1 MIVERQNQTA
11 LARRSDTT
19 PMEHVHSG
27 DPAWFTAQAA
37 ASALRR
43 GDIHSRDLVEIMLE
57 RIQAFNPGLNAIVTL
72 DAAGARRQAQAADE
86 ALRRGQPTGPLH
98 GVPITIK
105 DAFETAGLRTVSG
118 YPRFAR
124 NVPPHD
130 APPVARLSRAGAI
143 ILGKTNL
150 PTLASGIQTN
160 NPVFGRTNNPWD
172 LARTPGGSSG
182 GAAAAVAAGLSYL
195 DLGSDI
201 GGSIRIPAHFCGVYG
216 LKATGGRISGKG
228 HLASP
233 KPLAIP
239 TGWEPLLQLA
249 SFGPLARSVD
259 DLRLALAIINGPD
272 GRALEPAPP
281 RAVHE
286 LRLAWTDDF
295 GGAPLDRA
303 SREHL
308 YRLIGVLDQAGCHVE
323 RQSAG
328 LDFDEAWYVAGVCLG
343 TINTLFQTPFTRT
356 LRQLEA
362 PFLSRLG
369 GSHPLNRGLYAGLA
383 VNPRRVQD
391 ALIRRERLIEQ
402 LEQSLGRWDAWL
414 CPVFPTPAFTHRSPA
429 APIDVDGQMLPQR
442 MANLL
447 HCIIFNLTGH
457 PVVTIPLGL
466 TSQGLPV
473 GVQVVGRRWA
483 ELSLL
488 DVAGQIDALAQGY
501 QPPPWVQSQSTLGL
515 SNRDAEFESVRR
527 P

>member
-27 DPAWFTAQAA
+27 DPAWLTAQAA

-57 RIQAFNPGLNAIVTL
+57 RVQAFNPGLNAIVTL

-124 NVPPHD
+124 NVPQHD

-239 TGWEPLLQLA
+239 AGWEPLLQLA
-249 SFGPLARSVD
+249 SFGPLALSVD

-308 YRLIGVLDQAGCHVE
+308 YRLIGVLAQAGCHVE

-447 HCIIFNLTGH
+447 HSIIFNLTGH

-483 ELSLL
+483 ELGLL
-488 DVAGQIDALAQGY
+488 DVASQIDAVAQGY
-501 QPPPWVQSQSTLGL
+501 QPPPWVQSQSTL
-515 SNRDAEFESVRR
+515 S
-527 P
+527 